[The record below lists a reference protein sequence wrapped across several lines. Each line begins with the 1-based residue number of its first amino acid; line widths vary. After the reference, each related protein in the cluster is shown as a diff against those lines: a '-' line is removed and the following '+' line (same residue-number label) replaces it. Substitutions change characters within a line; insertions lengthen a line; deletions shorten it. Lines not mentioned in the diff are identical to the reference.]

1 MDGKYST
8 VVAHPGPF
16 ALIFQKKFPKKEY
29 PGPCSRV
36 FLEIVV
42 MEDQSASQGP
52 GHSPIR
58 FRRKHVPE
66 EQTAESWK
74 QIDSRITR
82 KRTGT
87 MTRRILRVMAAAVAL
102 PLLAYASYHIY
113 CYMVDRNM
121 KEYHTAYGEIRQVV
135 LPDSSIVY
143 LNANSTLRIPA
154 EWKTE
159 ESRTVWLEGEAYF
172 EITKKP
178 GGGNAQFIVHTDKID
193 VAVLGTKFNVNMLG
207 NRTTVSLKE
216 GKVQLTAKEE
226 IADGK
231 KVFMMKP
238 GDEVLVEKDRAQ
250 IREAVNT
257 DLIADWRNHRYHFD
271 NTSME
276 EISSMILSK
285 FGYEVVIKD
294 KEILQKRISGDLY
307 AEDISQLSWALSVT
321 MNIHIEQKDHQ
332 LLFSLKE

>member
-1 MDGKYST
+1 
-8 VVAHPGPF
+8 
-16 ALIFQKKFPKKEY
+16 
-29 PGPCSRV
+29 
-36 FLEIVV
+36 
-42 MEDQSASQGP
+42 MEDQSAPQESGS
-52 GHSPIR
+52 SPIR

-66 EQTAESWK
+66 EQTAASW
-74 QIDSRITR
+74 QRIESRIAG
-82 KRTGT
+82 KRTGAV
-87 MTRRILRVMAAAVAL
+87 TRRILRIAAAAVAL
-102 PLLAYASYHIY
+102 PLLAWASYNIY
-113 CYMVDRNM
+113 CHLVDSGM
-121 KEYHTAYGEIRQVV
+121 KEYHTAYGEIRQVM

-178 GGGNAQFIVHTDKID
+178 GAGNAQFIVHTDKID

-207 NRTTVSLKE
+207 SRTTVSLKE
-216 GKVQLTAKEE
+216 GKVQLTAREE
-226 IADGK
+226 IADGR
-231 KVFMMKP
+231 KVYMMKP

-276 EISSMILSK
+276 EISSLILSK

-294 KEILQKRISGDLY
+294 PEILQRRISGDLY

-321 MNIHIEQKDHQ
+321 MNIHIEKKDQQ

>member
-1 MDGKYST
+1 
-8 VVAHPGPF
+8 
-16 ALIFQKKFPKKEY
+16 
-29 PGPCSRV
+29 
-36 FLEIVV
+36 
-42 MEDQSASQGP
+42 
-52 GHSPIR
+52 
-58 FRRKHVPE
+58 
-66 EQTAESWK
+66 
-74 QIDSRITR
+74 
-82 KRTGT
+82 
-87 MTRRILRVMAAAVAL
+87 
-102 PLLAYASYHIY
+102 
-113 CYMVDRNM
+113 M